1 MANAIDGVNQTN
13 AQGRQRLAFLVVIG
27 SFLTIFLLVG
37 ALLSIAELSTSNL
50 HASDLAEKTFNV
62 ILPVLAGWVG
72 TVLAFYFSAQSMER
86 ASASLDKAIASGS
99 PADGK
104 TASEI
109 MVPRGQIKELIDLDK
124 EGEKA
129 DELNLSVLRGRFT
142 GPSGGE
148 LKPPA
153 ATATPAGE
161 TPPAAPAAIG
171 SPPPSPAPDDTQRS
185 PQVPAVP
192 VTRLIFV
199 NGAVFRYVLHIST
212 LNAFLVKRASDVATL
227 TFETLRSDPDM
238 LRQISRL
245 VVFVSAATTLKDVKV
260 ALDRVPGAQD
270 VIVTATGNSSDP
282 MLGWI
287 SNVDLVKTLNG
298 P

>member
-1 MANAIDGVNQTN
+1 M
-13 AQGRQRLAFLVVIG
+13 
-27 SFLTIFLLVG
+27 
-37 ALLSIAELSTSNL
+37 
-50 HASDLAEKTFNV
+50 
-62 ILPVLAGWVG
+62 
-72 TVLAFYFSAQSMER
+72 
-86 ASASLDKAIASGS
+86 
-99 PADGK
+99 
-104 TASEI
+104 
-109 MVPRGQIKELIDLDK
+109 
-124 EGEKA
+124 
-129 DELNLSVLRGRFT
+129 
-142 GPSGGE
+142 
-148 LKPPA
+148 
-153 ATATPAGE
+153 
-161 TPPAAPAAIG
+161 
-171 SPPPSPAPDDTQRS
+171 
-185 PQVPAVP
+185 
-192 VTRLIFV
+192 TRLIFV

-238 LRQISRL
+238 LQQISRL